1 MKFFTVLYNTLFWS
15 LLVSFIMFK
24 NTWIE
29 MRINIGT
36 VLFILWILFF
46 IIFYKLYFI
55 KNIFKFSI
63 INFIIFA
70 ILSLIILK
78 PKGLIYI
85 PSSIIREGLHLTG
98 ILNLN
103 IVNTVLIIFII
114 LGILLIYIFRK
125 LKRVWFE

>member
-63 INFIIFA
+63 INLIIFA

-103 IVNTVLIIFII
+103 VINMVLIIFII
-114 LGILLIYIFRK
+114 SGILLIYIFIK
-125 LKRVWFE
+125 LKRV

>member
-63 INFIIFA
+63 INLIIFA

-85 PSSIIREGLHLTG
+85 PSSIIREGLHLMG

-103 IVNTVLIIFII
+103 VVNAVLSIFII
-114 LGILLIYIFRK
+114 SGILLIYIFRK
-125 LKRVWFE
+125 LKRV

>member
-36 VLFILWILFF
+36 VMFILWILFF

-63 INFIIFA
+63 INLIIFA

-103 IVNTVLIIFII
+103 VVNAVLIIFII

-125 LKRVWFE
+125 LKRV

>member
-63 INFIIFA
+63 INLIIFA

-78 PKGLIYI
+78 PKGLIST

-103 IVNTVLIIFII
+103 VVNAVLSIFII
-114 LGILLIYIFRK
+114 SGILLIYIFRK
-125 LKRVWFE
+125 LKRV

>member
-63 INFIIFA
+63 INLIIFA

-103 IVNTVLIIFII
+103 IVNAVLIIFII
-114 LGILLIYIFRK
+114 SGILLIYIFRK
-125 LKRVWFE
+125 LKRV

>member
-63 INFIIFA
+63 INLIIFA

-103 IVNTVLIIFII
+103 VVNTVLIIFII
-114 LGILLIYIFRK
+114 SGILLIYIFKK
-125 LKRVWFE
+125 LKRV

>member
-55 KNIFKFSI
+55 KNIVKFSI
-63 INFIIFA
+63 INLIIFA

-103 IVNTVLIIFII
+103 AINMVLIIFII
-114 LGILLIYIFRK
+114 SGILLIYIFKK
-125 LKRVWFE
+125 LKRI

>member
-103 IVNTVLIIFII
+103 AINMVLIIFII
-114 LGILLIYIFRK
+114 SGILLIYIFRK
-125 LKRVWFE
+125 LKRV

>member
-36 VLFILWILFF
+36 VMFILWILFF

-78 PKGLIYI
+78 PYGLISV

-103 IVNTVLIIFII
+103 VINAVLSIFII
-114 LGILLIYIFRK
+114 LGILLIYIFKK
-125 LKRVWFE
+125 LKRV

>member
-63 INFIIFA
+63 INLIIFA

-103 IVNTVLIIFII
+103 AINMVLIIFII
-114 LGILLIYIFRK
+114 SGILLIYIFIK
-125 LKRVWFE
+125 LKRV

>member
-63 INFIIFA
+63 INLIIFA

-103 IVNTVLIIFII
+103 VINAVLSIFII
-114 LGILLIYIFRK
+114 SGILLIYIFRK
-125 LKRVWFE
+125 LKRV

>member
-36 VLFILWILFF
+36 VLFILWIL
-46 IIFYKLYFI
+46 YFI

-63 INFIIFA
+63 INLIIFA

-103 IVNTVLIIFII
+103 VVNTVLIIFII
-114 LGILLIYIFRK
+114 SGILLIYIFRK
-125 LKRVWFE
+125 IFTIYL

>member
-46 IIFYKLYFI
+46 IIFYKIYFI
-55 KNIFKFSI
+55 KNVIIFSI
-63 INFIIFA
+63 INLIIS
-70 ILSLIILK
+70 IIISLTILK
-78 PKGLIYI
+78 PYGLISV
-85 PSSIIREGLHLTG
+85 PSSIIREVLHLTS
-98 ILNLN
+98 ILSLN
-103 IVNTVLIIFII
+103 SINIVLIIFII
-114 LGILLIYIFRK
+114 GGIFLIGIFSK
-125 LKRVWFE
+125 LKNKI

>member
-63 INFIIFA
+63 INLIIFA

-85 PSSIIREGLHLTG
+85 PSSIIREGLHLIG

-103 IVNTVLIIFII
+103 VVNAVLSIFII
-114 LGILLIYIFRK
+114 SGILLIYIFKK
-125 LKRVWFE
+125 LKRV

>member
-36 VLFILWILFF
+36 VMFILWILFF

-103 IVNTVLIIFII
+103 VINAVLSIFII
-114 LGILLIYIFRK
+114 SGILLIYILKK
-125 LKRVWFE
+125 LKRV

>member
-63 INFIIFA
+63 INLIIFA

-103 IVNTVLIIFII
+103 AINMVLIIFII
-114 LGILLIYIFRK
+114 SGILLIYIFKK
-125 LKRVWFE
+125 LKRV

>member
-36 VLFILWILFF
+36 VMFILWILFF

-63 INFIIFA
+63 INLIIFA

-103 IVNTVLIIFII
+103 VVNAVLIIFII
-114 LGILLIYIFRK
+114 SGILLIYIFRK
-125 LKRVWFE
+125 LKRV

>member
-36 VLFILWILFF
+36 VMFILWILFF

-63 INFIIFA
+63 INLIIFA

-103 IVNTVLIIFII
+103 AINMVLIIFII
-114 LGILLIYIFRK
+114 SGILLIYIFIK
-125 LKRVWFE
+125 LKRV

>member
-63 INFIIFA
+63 INLIIFA

-78 PKGLIYI
+78 PKELIYI

-103 IVNTVLIIFII
+103 VVNAVLIIFII
-114 LGILLIYIFRK
+114 SGILLIYIFIK
-125 LKRVWFE
+125 LKRV

>member
-63 INFIIFA
+63 INLIIFA

-103 IVNTVLIIFII
+103 VVNTVLSIFII
-114 LGILLIYIFRK
+114 SGILLIYIFRK
-125 LKRVWFE
+125 LKRV

>member
-63 INFIIFA
+63 INLIIFA

-103 IVNTVLIIFII
+103 VVNAVLIIFII
-114 LGILLIYIFRK
+114 SGMLLIYIFKK
-125 LKRVWFE
+125 LKRV

>member
-63 INFIIFA
+63 INLIIFA

-114 LGILLIYIFRK
+114 SGMLLIYIFRK
-125 LKRVWFE
+125 LKRV

>member
-36 VLFILWILFF
+36 VMFILWILFF

-63 INFIIFA
+63 INLIIFA

-103 IVNTVLIIFII
+103 VINAVLIIFII
-114 LGILLIYIFRK
+114 SGILLIYIFIK
-125 LKRVWFE
+125 LKRV

>member
-55 KNIFKFSI
+55 KNIFNFSI

-103 IVNTVLIIFII
+103 VVNAVLIIFII
-114 LGILLIYIFRK
+114 SGILLIYIFKK
-125 LKRVWFE
+125 LKRV

>member
-63 INFIIFA
+63 INLIIFA

-78 PKGLIYI
+78 PKELIYI

-103 IVNTVLIIFII
+103 VINAVLSIFII
-114 LGILLIYIFRK
+114 LGILLIYIFKK
-125 LKRVWFE
+125 LKRV

>member
-63 INFIIFA
+63 INLIIFA

-103 IVNTVLIIFII
+103 VINAVLIIFII
-114 LGILLIYIFRK
+114 SGILLIYIFRK
-125 LKRVWFE
+125 LKRV

>member
-15 LLVSFIMFK
+15 LLVSFIIFK

-63 INFIIFA
+63 INLIIFA

-85 PSSIIREGLHLTG
+85 PSSIAFNG
-98 ILNLN
+98 
-103 IVNTVLIIFII
+103 NTKFKC
-114 LGILLIYIFRK
+114 R
-125 LKRVWFE
+125 

>member
-63 INFIIFA
+63 INLIIFA

-78 PKGLIYI
+78 PKGLIST

-103 IVNTVLIIFII
+103 VVNAVLIIFII
-114 LGILLIYIFRK
+114 SGILLIYILK
-125 LKRVWFE
+125 KIKRV

>member
-1 MKFFTVLYNTLFWS
+1 
-15 LLVSFIMFK
+15 MFK

-36 VLFILWILFF
+36 VMFILWILFF

-78 PKGLIYI
+78 PYGLISV

-103 IVNTVLIIFII
+103 VINAVLSIFII
-114 LGILLIYIFRK
+114 LGILLIYIFKK
-125 LKRVWFE
+125 LKRV

>member
-1 MKFFTVLYNTLFWS
+1 
-15 LLVSFIMFK
+15 MFK

-63 INFIIFA
+63 INLIIFA

-85 PSSIIREGLHLTG
+85 PSSIIREGLHLTS
-98 ILNLN
+98 ILSLN
-103 IVNTVLIIFII
+103 SINIVLIIFII
-114 LGILLIYIFRK
+114 GGIFLIGIFSK
-125 LKRVWFE
+125 LKNKI

>member
-63 INFIIFA
+63 INLIIFA

-103 IVNTVLIIFII
+103 VINAVLIIFII

-125 LKRVWFE
+125 LKRV

>member
-63 INFIIFA
+63 INLIIFA

-103 IVNTVLIIFII
+103 VVNAVLIIFII
-114 LGILLIYIFRK
+114 SGILLIYIFKK
-125 LKRVWFE
+125 LKRV

>member
-36 VLFILWILFF
+36 VMFILWILFF

-63 INFIIFA
+63 INLIIFA

-103 IVNTVLIIFII
+103 VINAVLIIFII
-114 LGILLIYIFRK
+114 SGILLIYIFRK
-125 LKRVWFE
+125 LKRV

>member
-36 VLFILWILFF
+36 VMFILWILFF

-85 PSSIIREGLHLTG
+85 PPSIIREGLHLTG

-103 IVNTVLIIFII
+103 VVNAVLIIFII
-114 LGILLIYIFRK
+114 SGILLIYIFRK
-125 LKRVWFE
+125 LKRV

>member
-36 VLFILWILFF
+36 VMFILWILFF

-63 INFIIFA
+63 INFIIFT

-78 PKGLIYI
+78 PYGLISV
-85 PSSIIREGLHLTG
+85 PSSIIREGLHLTS
-98 ILNLN
+98 ILSLN
-103 IVNTVLIIFII
+103 SINIVLIIFII
-114 LGILLIYIFRK
+114 GGIFLIGIFSK
-125 LKRVWFE
+125 LKNKI

>member
-1 MKFFTVLYNTLFWS
+1 MKFFIVLYNTLFWS

-63 INFIIFA
+63 INLIIFA

-103 IVNTVLIIFII
+103 VVNAVLSIFII
-114 LGILLIYIFRK
+114 SGILLIYIFKK
-125 LKRVWFE
+125 LKRV

>member
-63 INFIIFA
+63 INLIIFA

-103 IVNTVLIIFII
+103 VVNAVLSIFII
-114 LGILLIYIFRK
+114 SGILLIYIFRK
-125 LKRVWFE
+125 LKRV

>member
-46 IIFYKLYFI
+46 IIFYKIYFI

-63 INFIIFA
+63 INLIIFA

-78 PKGLIYI
+78 PKGLIST
-85 PSSIIREGLHLTG
+85 PSSIIREGLHLTS
-98 ILNLN
+98 ILSLN
-103 IVNTVLIIFII
+103 SINIVLIIFII
-114 LGILLIYIFRK
+114 GGIFLIGIFSK
-125 LKRVWFE
+125 LKNKI

>member
-63 INFIIFA
+63 INLIIFA

-103 IVNTVLIIFII
+103 VVNAVLIIFII
-114 LGILLIYIFRK
+114 SGILLIYIFIK
-125 LKRVWFE
+125 LTKSIT

>member
-63 INFIIFA
+63 INLIIFA
-70 ILSLIILK
+70 ILSLIILE

-85 PSSIIREGLHLTG
+85 PSSIIREGLHLRG

-103 IVNTVLIIFII
+103 VINAVLIIFII
-114 LGILLIYIFRK
+114 SGILLIYIFKK
-125 LKRVWFE
+125 LKRV